1 MTHKSKVDVYILAA
15 MLLAVFV
22 FLMGDY
28 WIAGPVLLV
37 LALCAYPQS
46 YQTTPRGL
54 VVRTVLSKAVIPYE
68 TISYVGPASEE
79 RSSFSLT
86 PEGVRIRYGLASEIL
101 ISPADPRSFF
111 ADMAKRAP
119 HLIKRGQKLV
129 AVFA

>member
-119 HLIKRGQKLV
+119 HLVKRGQKLV